1 MDNSLKYQS
10 YLLRI
15 WTVHSDDE
23 EEGIVWRGSL
33 ESSRT
38 GTRFGFASLDELFAF
53 IRAQTFLLE
62 DSKSGE
68 VES

>member
-1 MDNSLKYQS
+1 MDNSLKYRS

-15 WTVHSDDE
+15 WTTHSDN

-38 GTRFGFASLDELFAF
+38 GARFGFSSLDELFAF
-53 IRAQTFLLE
+53 IRAQTLLLE

-68 VES
+68 AES

>member
-1 MDNSLKYQS
+1 MNNSLKYQS

-15 WTVHSDDE
+15 WTVHSNA
-23 EEGIVWRGSL
+23 EEGVVWRGSL

-53 IRAQTFLLE
+53 IRAQTLLLE